1 MSVPKGMPKAIN
13 PLLLLMMVAVPAVL
27 PSKRPRPTG
36 NPKDPAALLF
46 VIIALPAELLPKNS
60 VLPPVNALVMFAF
73 IAELES
79 LNTVVPPN
87 WFTMVALPAVVA
99 LKNFVTAGPPERPS
113 FVIEVMPAVLA
124 LTMLK

>member
-46 VIIALPAELLPKNS
+46 VIIALAAELLPKNS

-99 LKNFVTAGPPERPS
+99 LKNFVTAGPPS
-113 FVIEVMPAVLA
+113 LVIEVMPAVLA
-124 LTMLK
+124 LTTLKA